1 MKPIGV
7 LGLQGGYDPHLRMLA
22 KLRIEAQKVSTLS
35 EFDNISG
42 LIIPGG
48 ESTTI
53 GKLLVQHNL
62 LEPLREKIRSGLCVF
77 GTCAGLIL
85 LSHHAEGSV
94 QPLFDVLDVDVK
106 RNAYG
111 RQSSSFEATVKLSG
125 ENLPLQMAGI
135 FIRAPQITRVG
146 AEVKVLASYEDL
158 PVAVQQGRILAAS
171 FHPELTQ
178 DTTLHEVFIK
188 LAQS

>member
-7 LGLQGGYDPHLRMLA
+7 LSLQGGYDPHLKMLA
-22 KLRIEAQKVSTLS
+22 RLGVEAYKVSTLS

-62 LEPLREKIRSGLCVF
+62 LEPLRERIRSGLCVF

-85 LSHHAEGSV
+85 LAHQAEGSV

-111 RQSSSFEATVKLSG
+111 RQSSSFEAIVKLVG
-125 ENLPLQMAGI
+125 ENLPPQMAGI
-135 FIRAPQITRVG
+135 FIRAPQIIRIG
-146 AEVKVLASYEDL
+146 SEVKVLASYEDF
-158 PVAVQQGRILAAS
+158 PVAVQQGRIMAAS

-178 DTTLHEVFIK
+178 DTALHEAFVK